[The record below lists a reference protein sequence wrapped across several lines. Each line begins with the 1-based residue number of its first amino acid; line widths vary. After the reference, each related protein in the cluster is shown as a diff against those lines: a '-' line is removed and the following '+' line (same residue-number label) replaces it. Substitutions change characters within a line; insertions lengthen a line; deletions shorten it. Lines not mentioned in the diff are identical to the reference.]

1 MKTKIKTL
9 NYTES
14 LLFCLATLFN
24 RDVTKLS
31 FYTKE
36 VENYLDTVYQ
46 QGIETLRKHQKLDR
60 ALMQDNL
67 RVFDESTWYFVYKS
81 FTRLSEL
88 TFNKDIKIVEK
99 ALDYDYK
106 NFPDELWKYNNKDNF
121 RPYKIF
127 KFQLPPFVVYE
138 ENDSTKLIFF
148 NEKVASEYSNYLEK
162 KYEDLELHFVVERNN
177 NIVHVAKK
185 GTFIYFDSLI
195 ISSSKIILSAIKI
208 NEKEMLFWLCLA
220 KCLIKI
226 DTFFC
231 PQMLNDY
238 WIGRTEN
245 KFLLSGIILTFLL
258 IIISGFLDIEL
269 LFNILVFLG
278 LGLFYRF
285 LWLIVEM
292 RSRSLDFPR

>member
-1 MKTKIKTL
+1 MKTALKDL
-9 NYTES
+9 NYTEA

-24 RDVTKLS
+24 RDITKLS
-31 FYTKE
+31 FYTEKLENSSNTFYQQE
-36 VENYLDTVYQ
+36 VES
-46 QGIETLRKHQKLDR
+46 LRKHQKLDR

-67 RVFDESTWYFVYKS
+67 RVFDESTWYFVYKR

-88 TFNKDIKIVEK
+88 TF
-99 ALDYDYK
+99 
-106 NFPDELWKYNNKDNF
+106 NKDNF

-269 LFNILVFLG
+269 LFNI
-278 LGLFYRF
+278 
-285 LWLIVEM
+285 
-292 RSRSLDFPR
+292 